1 MTPASPPLTTRQ
13 SEEANDFS
21 LVLGGPLFQLF
32 RHVRLT
38 GSALELVRRR
48 IVVIVLFAWLPLLVL
63 SIIEGMAWGT
73 AVKVPFLFDIDAQ
86 VRFLVALP
94 LLIVAELVVHERT
107 HMVVGQFVSQGLVPD
122 TLRARFGSVLEN
134 ALKLRNSIVAE
145 VVIIV
150 FVYVV
155 GIFIVFRSYNALD
168 VATWYAA
175 PEGGSLRPQL
185 AGWWYLLVSL
195 PLFQFILLRWY
206 FRLFIWM
213 RFLWQVS
220 RLPLAYAP
228 MHPDRMGGIGFL
240 ARVTHAFAPIL
251 VAQGALLAGTLA
263 NKILFAGAV
272 LTSFKGEI
280 VAVVAV
286 MVFFILGPMLVFAVP
301 LAAAKRAALRDYGHL
316 ARRYVDE
323 FDDKWLLG
331 RAPKDEPLVGSADI
345 QSLADLGNSFEV
357 VRDMRT
363 VPITRDMVVQLV
375 AMTLLP
381 VVPLLLTM
389 ISLEDLFKQFLK
401 VVF

>member
-1 MTPASPPLTTRQ
+1 MATRQ
-13 SEEANDFS
+13 SEVANDFS

-32 RHVRLT
+32 RRARLT
-38 GSALELVRRR
+38 GSALELVKRRV
-48 IVVIVLFAWLPLLVL
+48 VVIALFAWLPLLVL
-63 SIIEGMAWGT
+63 SVIEGTAWGT

-107 HMVVGQFVSQGLVPD
+107 RTVVGQFASQGLVPD
-122 TLRARFGSVLEN
+122 TLRARFAPVLES
-134 ALKLRNSIVAE
+134 ALKLRNSVVAE
-145 VVIIV
+145 VAIIV

-168 VATWYAA
+168 VTTWYAA
-175 PEGGSLRPQL
+175 PEGGSFRPQL

-213 RFLWQVS
+213 RFLWQAS
-220 RLPLAYAP
+220 QLPLAYAP

-280 VAVVAV
+280 IAVVVV
-286 MVFFILGPMLVFAVP
+286 MVFFILGPLLVFAAP
-301 LAAAKRAALRDYGHL
+301 LAAAKRAALRDYGQL
-316 ARRYVDE
+316 ARSYVDE
-323 FDDKWLLG
+323 FDDKWLRG
-331 RAPKDEPLVGSADI
+331 RAAKDEPLVGSADI

-357 VRDMRT
+357 VRTMRT